1 MRQVYLGAD
10 HRGYHLKEKIKKE
23 LRDKGWSVIDLG
35 NQKYDTEDDYTDIA
49 IELAEKVVKEKALGI
64 LICGSGVG
72 VCIAANKVIGARAAT
87 VLNKSQARKAR
98 EDDDANILCLSADW
112 VDEKMNFKIVNEFLE
127 AVFSSEENHIRR
139 ILKIKKYETANI
151 G

>member
-1 MRQVYLGAD
+1 MRQIFLGAD
-10 HRGYHLKEKIKKE
+10 HRGYQLKEKIKKE
-23 LRDKGWSVIDLG
+23 LRESDWSVTDLG
-35 NQKYDTEDDYTDIA
+35 NQKYDIDDDYTDIA
-49 IELAEKVVKEKALGI
+49 IELAEKVVQNKALGI

-87 VLNKSQARKAR
+87 VLNKQQARKAR

-112 VDEKMNFKIVNEFLE
+112 VDEKLNLKIVKEFLE
-127 AVFSSEENHIRR
+127 TVFSSDERYIRR
-139 ILKIKKYETANI
+139 ILKIKEYETAKI

>member
-1 MRQVYLGAD
+1 MRQVFLGAD
-10 HRGYHLKEKIKKE
+10 HRGYQLKEKIKKE
-23 LRDKGWSVIDLG
+23 LRTEGWSVTDLG
-35 NQKYDTEDDYTDIA
+35 NQKYDTEDDYTDVS
-49 IELAEKVVKEKALGI
+49 IELAEKVVQNKALGI

-87 VLNKSQARKAR
+87 VLNKQQARKSR

-112 VDEKMNFKIVNEFLE
+112 VDEKLNLKIVKEFLE
-127 AVFSSEENHIRR
+127 TVFSSEERHIRR
-139 ILKIKKYETANI
+139 ILKIKKYETTKI

>member
-1 MRQVYLGAD
+1 MRQVFLGAD
-10 HRGYHLKEKIKKE
+10 HRGYYLKEKIKKE
-23 LRDKGWSVIDLG
+23 LRELGWSVTDLG
-35 NQKYDTEDDYTDIA
+35 NQKYDTDDDYTDIS
-49 IELAEKVVKEKALGI
+49 IELAEKVVRNKALGI

-87 VLNKSQARKAR
+87 VLNKEQARKAR

-112 VDEKMNFKIVNEFLE
+112 VNEKLNLKIVKEFLE
-127 AVFSSEENHIRR
+127 TVFSSEERHIRR
-139 ILKIKKYETANI
+139 ILKIKKYETTKI